1 MLLQP
6 RFLQRRCLLGRG
18 RGVRRQSGER
28 TGRTRRCRQT
38 GSAARKGRVGI
49 WRHVVSGTSYIRV
62 QVNRTKKKQNRTFRH
77 GLAFGPNQFLE
88 NTGNRSLR
96 VFFIFFFYIGTVR
109 EKTSG
114 HDVFLFA
121 KTNVLIALYNFEIL
135 TGEGV
140 CPSIRSTQYIDPR
153 KRSVIFQRLHT
164 IIL

>member
-62 QVNRTKKKQNRTFRH
+62 QVNRTKKKIVRLDTVSHFW
-77 GLAFGPNQFLE
+77 AKSIFGKHRK
-88 NTGNRSLR
+88 RSLG
-96 VFFIFFFYIGTVR
+96 VFFFFFHIGTVR

-114 HDVFLFA
+114 AQRF
-121 KTNVLIALYNFEIL
+121 KTQNKRFN
-135 TGEGV
+135 
-140 CPSIRSTQYIDPR
+140 
-153 KRSVIFQRLHT
+153 RSVQLRDFHRSGCTSFDPVHT
-164 IIL
+164 IY